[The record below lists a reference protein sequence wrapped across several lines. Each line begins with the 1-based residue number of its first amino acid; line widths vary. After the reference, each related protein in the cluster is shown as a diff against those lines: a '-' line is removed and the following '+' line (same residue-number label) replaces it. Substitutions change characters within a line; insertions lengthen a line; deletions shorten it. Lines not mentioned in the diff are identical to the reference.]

1 MNATVLS
8 AAVERIKELED
19 RLSLLEDINT
29 KRMYMHE
36 KTKPSPEC
44 KHNSRS
50 VMSKDGGLICNDCGQ
65 PSPECEPV
73 DCKTICDTC
82 GEYDYDCECKPYI
95 SIPRSVAEAW
105 CKDCMKPVTD
115 YRLYNALRTALKQNG
130 KDQK

>member
-1 MNATVLS
+1 MNGVILSELVARLTKAEERLLQIEEKVEHPLMTYTPFNS
-8 AAVERIKELED
+8 AAQIRLAKHMAECYRELAE
-19 RLSLLEDINT
+19 L
-29 KRMYMHE
+29 Y
-36 KTKPSPEC
+36 
-44 KHNSRS
+44 S
-50 VMSKDGGLICNDCGQ
+50 VK

-115 YRLYNALRTALKQNG
+115 YRIYNALRTALKQNG